1 LVVASIRCTIQQ
13 VSCIMQ
19 LVLGERAWSTRV
31 PEHLPR
37 DLPEH
42 LEEHDVAPVA
52 EPDPRRWWTLAILI
66 TTVVLIGVDTSVLNV
81 SIPTILRE
89 LDTTVPSL
97 QWVITG
103 YSLTFAS
110 LLIIGGRLGD
120 IYGHRRLFVVGAALF
135 GVGSLI
141 ASEARSVGV
150 LIFGEAVVEGIGAA
164 LMAPATLAIL
174 STTFKGRERATA
186 FAAWGAT
193 AGAAVAFGP
202 VLGGFLTT
210 NYSWRWS
217 FRINVVVAPLAVI
230 GALLVMPKGE
240 RRRRT
245 PIDLPGAALVASG
258 MFLLVFALSEGGAYG
273 WLSPTDPVT
282 VAGRDV
288 WPSTWAIS
296 VVPVALLAGLA
307 LLGTFVLVERS
318 KERRATNPL
327 FEFSL
332 LRFRTF
338 RYGLLTLG
346 ILAMGQ
352 LGLLFALPLFLQDA
366 VHLTAQENGL
376 WLLPLGLFVIV
387 GSQIGARLTR
397 VFNTTAVV
405 RLGLLIESGAL
416 VLLVWS
422 ITPDITFLRILP
434 GLALFGVGLGFA
446 SSQLTNL
453 ILSEIPSDTSGVAS
467 GATSTARQLGAALG
481 AAVIGSLLTV
491 QTTNRAI
498 AALSASP
505 ALPASVK
512 AQAAAGFDA
521 LGPNFTPPA
530 SLDPADAEVLRHV
543 LTQSLA
549 EATRLALVFA
559 AGVVFAGA
567 LLSFLIPLVRPPR
580 RTGASE
586 VIETFEPLDPLEVD
600 RGLLDAQT

>member
-1 LVVASIRCTIQQ
+1 MMQQCWSQLDWGRRWEGPGRVGELVSEPQE
-13 VSCIMQ
+13 
-19 LVLGERAWSTRV
+19 G
-31 PEHLPR
+31 
-37 DLPEH
+37 D
-42 LEEHDVAPVA
+42 

-66 TTVVLIGVDTSVLNV
+66 TTVILIAVDTSVLNV

-120 IYGHRRLFVVGAALF
+120 IYGHRRLFVIGVILF
-135 GVGSLI
+135 GLGSLL

-150 LIFGEAVVEGIGAA
+150 LILGEAVIEGVGAA

-217 FRINVVVAPLAVI
+217 FRINVVVAPLAVL
-230 GALLVMPKGE
+230 GAIVVMRKGA
-240 RRRRT
+240 RATKT

-258 MFLLVFALSEGGAYG
+258 MFLLVFALSEGGEYG
-273 WLSPTDPVT
+273 WLTPTRSLSVGGVEVWSP
-282 VAGRDV
+282 
-288 WPSTWAIS
+288 SWAIS
-296 VVPVALLAGLA
+296 IVPVVLVVAFGLLAA
-307 LLGTFVLVERS
+307 FVVLERS
-318 KERRATNPL
+318 KERRGANPL
-327 FEFSL
+327 FEFSQL
-332 LRFRTF
+332 QFRTF

-366 VHLTAQENGL
+366 VHLTAEENGL

-387 GSQIGARLTR
+387 GSQVGARLTR
-397 VFNTTAVV
+397 VMSTTIVV
-405 RLGLLIESGAL
+405 RLGLLIESFAL
-416 VLLVWS
+416 VLVVWS

-434 GLALFGVGLGFA
+434 GLAIFGIGLGFA
-446 SSQLTNL
+446 SSQLTNV
-453 ILSEIPSDTSGVAS
+453 ILSEISSEKSGVAS

-481 AAVIGSLLTV
+481 AAVIGSVLTV

-498 AALSASP
+498 AATRA
-505 ALPASVK
+505 AVDLPESVR
-512 AQAAAGFDA
+512 AQAIAGLHA
-521 LGPNFTPPA
+521 LGPNYSPPPTVG
-530 SLDPADAEVLRHV
+530 PADAATLNHV

-549 EATRLALVFA
+549 DASRLALIFA
-559 AGVVFAGA
+559 ACVVFAGA
-567 LLSFLIPLVRPPR
+567 LLSFLIPLVRPTPR
-580 RTGASE
+580 GGASE
-586 VIETFEPLDPLEVD
+586 VVETFEPLGPMEVD
-600 RGLLDAQT
+600 RRLLDAQT